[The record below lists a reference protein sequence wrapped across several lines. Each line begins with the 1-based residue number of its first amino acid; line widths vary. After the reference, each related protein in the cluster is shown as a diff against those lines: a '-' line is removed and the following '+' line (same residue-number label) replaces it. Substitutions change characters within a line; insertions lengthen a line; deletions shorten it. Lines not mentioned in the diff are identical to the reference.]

1 MVVGLSE
8 IFKGNSGLLRMIWL
22 LQGVVVCCFKIF
34 VVAMSFCRGFDG
46 YNGWLFA
53 VVRFF

>member
-1 MVVGLSE
+1 MVVGPSE
-8 IFKGNSGLLRMIWL
+8 IFKGNSGLLRMVWL

-34 VVAMSFCRGFDG
+34 VVVMSCCRGFDG
-46 YNGWLFA
+46 YNGWFFV

>member
-1 MVVGLSE
+1 MIIGLSE
-8 IFKGNSGLLRMIWL
+8 IFKGNSGLLRMVWL

-34 VVAMSFCRGFDG
+34 VVVMSCCRGFDG
-46 YNGWLFA
+46 YNGWFFV

>member
-22 LQGVVVCCFKIF
+22 LQGVVVCYFKIF